1 MAISFTGTGG
11 LFTRLGRLGGMLN
24 GANVFRGT
32 TAPAYMSNIQA
43 QYLNNW
49 DYIPNSPQ
57 ALFGYQN
64 SSSSLLSTLQQW
76 ANNTVINQVNADVL
90 LPNTQINT
98 ALQELI
104 NQMATAGQSVSRNT
118 VALTASSQT
127 TYGDGVINLAYLPST
142 TTPVLPNGARLQN
155 CYQEL
160 AQVSCIA
167 DSQTG
172 GTQAGNEVFLY
183 AGDQAQNNKLWFD
196 WPKGSGISTQLRAID
211 ATVDYP
217 SGINNNMLVNSD
229 FETFTV
235 ANVPDNW
242 TVLAGTPGTSILSSA
257 THYTG
262 TKSLNFVTTTT
273 SSVYQEF
280 NNSTQTTATLQPA
293 TGYACAVWLKVDVI
307 PANGIFTI
315 QLTDGSNTL
324 LQDAA
329 GNGDIF
335 QTTVN
340 TIPDNTNWHPY
351 VCTFR
356 TPDVLPDE
364 VRLQVSIQ
372 ALSAGTNLY
381 VDHLSFGP
389 LTQLYAMGPSI
400 AIHSGAD
407 NFYLGDYFDY
417 TATNNYA
424 AGFQQLFEKFFNM
437 SYYGLQLPN
446 SGSPTISDSLI
457 A

>member
-1 MAISFTGTGG
+1 
-11 LFTRLGRLGGMLN
+11 MLN
-24 GANVFRGT
+24 GVNVFRGT
-32 TAPAYMSNIQA
+32 NAPAYMSNIEM
-43 QYLNNW
+43 QYFANLGLIGNP
-49 DYIPNSPQ
+49 YA

-90 LPNTQINT
+90 LPNNQINT

-104 NQMATAGQSVSRNT
+104 NQMVNAGATVSRNT
-118 VALTASSQT
+118 VSLLGTSQA
-127 TYGDGVINLAYLPST
+127 TYGDGEINLAYLPGT
-142 TTPVLPNGARLQN
+142 TTPALPNGERVQN

-160 AQVSCIA
+160 ANITCIA

-242 TVLAGTPGTSILSSA
+242 TILAGTAGTSIKSSS

-262 TKSLNFVTTTT
+262 SSSLNFVTTTT
-273 SSVYQEF
+273 SRIYQEF
-280 NNSTQTTATLQPA
+280 DNSLYTTATLNPG
-293 TGYACAVWLKVDVI
+293 TGYAVAVWLKVDVI
-307 PANGIFTI
+307 PANGILTI
-315 QLTDGSNTL
+315 QLTDDTNTL
-324 LQDAA
+324 LQDEL
-329 GNGDIF
+329 GNGDIY
-335 QTTVN
+335 QLSIN

-351 VCTFR
+351 VMTFR
-356 TPDVLPDE
+356 TPAVLPTI
-364 VRLQVSIQ
+364 RLQVACQS
-372 ALSAGTNLY
+372 LSVGTNLY

-389 LTQLYAMGPSI
+389 LTQLYAMGPSL
-400 AIHSGAD
+400 AIHSGAS
-407 NFYLGDYFDY
+407 NFYLDDYFAY
-417 TATNNYA
+417 AGINNYN

-437 SYYGLQLPN
+437 SIYGLQLPN
-446 SGSPTISDSLI
+446 SASPTISDSLI